1 MVRLP
6 TTSSAGAFPGDGAS
20 RQTARPA
27 WHRAAIRAVAVLG
40 MALALG
46 ATWALYQR
54 PGTVLDLSLLL
65 SLCGLR

>member
-1 MVRLP
+1 MRRP
-6 TTSSAGAFPGDGAS
+6 TPIPSGSAARGEDAPRPG
-20 RQTARPA
+20 TPPA
-27 WHRAAIRAVAVLG
+27 WHRGVIRAVAVLG